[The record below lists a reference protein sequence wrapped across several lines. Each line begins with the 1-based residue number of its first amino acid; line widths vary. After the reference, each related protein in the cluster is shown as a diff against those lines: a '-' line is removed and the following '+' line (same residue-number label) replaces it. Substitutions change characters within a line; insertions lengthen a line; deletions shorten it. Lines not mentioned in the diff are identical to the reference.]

1 MGKRFVLNIVS
12 MIIKQT
18 GLSSF
23 DWTAKH
29 SFFLWN
35 GLIFIED
42 LT

>member
-1 MGKRFVLNIVS
+1 MGKLFVLNIVS
-12 MIIKQT
+12 MTKQT

-23 DWTAKH
+23 NWTAKH